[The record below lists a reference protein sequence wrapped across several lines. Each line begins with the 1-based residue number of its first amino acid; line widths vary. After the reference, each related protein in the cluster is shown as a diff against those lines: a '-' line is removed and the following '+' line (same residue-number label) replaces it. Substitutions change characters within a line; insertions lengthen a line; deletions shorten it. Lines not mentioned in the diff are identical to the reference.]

1 MDVELPTEGCNIISS
16 STSFYN
22 YSTDGRTRDTY
33 IIYDGQ
39 AIKQSTSY
47 NQYGYSYTGECLN
60 TGDLV
65 YRPEVKDFWM
75 PHMAIG
81 VFLIIAIMIFKLL
94 RGKS

>member
-1 MDVELPTEGCNIISS
+1 MNVELPTEGCNIINS

-33 IIYDGQ
+33 IMYDGQ

-47 NQYGYSYTGECLN
+47 NQYGYNYTGECLN
-60 TGDLV
+60 TGDLI

-81 VFLIIAIMIFKLL
+81 AFLLIAIMIFKLL
-94 RGKS
+94 RGKA